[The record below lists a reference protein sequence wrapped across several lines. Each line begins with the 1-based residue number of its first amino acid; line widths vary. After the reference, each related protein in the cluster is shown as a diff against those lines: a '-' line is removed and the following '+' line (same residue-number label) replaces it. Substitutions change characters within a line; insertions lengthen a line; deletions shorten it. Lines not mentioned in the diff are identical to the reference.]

1 MTDSQDSTLYP
12 ISIAPSTNSTTN
24 LVKIHYLGYSSRYD
38 EWRAV
43 SDLVELDTPCA
54 LEEQYDFNQHL
65 AEKITSS
72 LSSQRRASP
81 VVKIEMTYDKSVYE
95 KGLKMKGKLKR
106 QSRGVEHYTIE
117 AYHDLDNLLGC
128 NWHYRG
134 LNSSGDFCYV
144 MLETVEFYLYRKR
157 PLIYYVEKEQKPVKT
172 CIPRGFAL
180 VFKYVRGDGP
190 SSQFGRV
197 DNIFSNT

>member
-1 MTDSQDSTLYP
+1 M
-12 ISIAPSTNSTTN
+12 NSTTD
-24 LVKIHYLGYSSRYD
+24 LVRIHYLGYSSRYD

-43 SDLVELDTPCA
+43 SDLVELDTPCT
-54 LEEQYDFNQHL
+54 LKEEYGFDQDL
-65 AEKITSS
+65 AQKITTS

-81 VVKIEMTYDKSVYE
+81 VVKIEMMFDKNVYE
-95 KGLKMKGKLKR
+95 KGLKKKGKLKR

-117 AYHDLDNLLGC
+117 DYHDLDSLLGC

-144 MLETVEFYLYRKR
+144 ILETVEFYLYRKR
-157 PLIYYVEKEQKPVKT
+157 PLIYYIEKEKKPVKT
-172 CIPRGFAL
+172 CMPRGFVL

-190 SSQFGRV
+190 S
-197 DNIFSNT
+197 